1 MFEKMRSSVTYQDQI
16 IDFDIEYRNRRTMTI
31 QIMPPDKILVL
42 SPAGVPEDIIKR
54 RVRSKG
60 NWIVKKLIQ
69 LREIKLMIPDR
80 TFIDG
85 HPFLFLGKDYPLQI
99 LKNGRKIPKVIFS
112 ENRFIMELHKPDD
125 VKMRKAMEKWYR
137 KKADRV
143 INDRVEV
150 YIHKI
155 GKRPKI
161 VKVKEQKRR
170 WGSCTA
176 KGNLY
181 FNWRCIMAPPAV
193 IDYIVVHEMSHLA
206 VPNHS
211 KRFWQKV
218 GYVLPDYK
226 KRRKWLKDN
235 GLRLDI

>member
-1 MFEKMRSSVTYQDQI
+1 MRSSVIYLDRK
-16 IDFDIEYRNRRTMTI
+16 IDFDIEYRNRRTMAI
-31 QIMPPDKILVL
+31 QVMPPDKVL
-42 SPAGVPEDIIKR
+42 IISPLGVPEDIIMR

-60 NWIVKKLIQ
+60 NWIIKKLVQ
-69 LREIKLMIPDR
+69 LREIKLNTPDR
-80 TFIDG
+80 TFTDG
-85 HPFLFLGKDYPLQI
+85 QQFLFLGKNYPLYV
-99 LKNGRKIPKVIFS
+99 LKNGRKIPKVIFT
-112 ENRFIMELHKPDD
+112 ENRFNMELHEFDHE
-125 VKMRKAMEKWYR
+125 KMRRAMEKWYR
-137 KKADRV
+137 KKADRI

-150 YIHKI
+150 YTHEI

-181 FNWRCIMAPPAV
+181 FNWRCIMAPPAI
-193 IDYIVVHEMSHLA
+193 IDYIVVHEISHLA
-206 VPNHS
+206 VLNHS

-218 GYVLPDYK
+218 GSVLPDYK

>member
-1 MFEKMRSSVTYQDQI
+1 MRSSVIYLDRKINFT
-16 IDFDIEYRNRRTMTI
+16 IEFRNRRTMAI
-31 QIMPPDKILVL
+31 QIMPPDKILVV
-42 SPAGVPEDIIKR
+42 SPLGVPEDIIKK
-54 RVRSKG
+54 RVKSKG

-69 LREIKLMIPDR
+69 LKEIKEVIPDR
-80 TFIDG
+80 AFLDG
-85 HPFLFLGKDYPLQI
+85 DQFLFLGKNYPLQI
-99 LKNGRKIPKVIFS
+99 LENGRKRPKVIFADD
-112 ENRFIMELHKPDD
+112 RFYLELHELDYG
-125 VKMRKAMEKWYR
+125 KMRKAMEKWYR
-137 KKADRV
+137 KKADR
-143 INDRVEV
+143 IISERVEV

-155 GKRPKI
+155 GKRPKVI
-161 VKVKEQKRR
+161 KVKEQKRR

-193 IDYIVVHEMSHLA
+193 IDYIVVHEMSHLE
-206 VPNHS
+206 VLNHS

-218 GYVLPDYK
+218 ESVLPDYK

>member
-1 MFEKMRSSVTYQDQI
+1 MRSSVIYLDHK
-16 IDFDIEYRNRRTMTI
+16 IDFDIEYRNRRTMAI
-31 QIMPPDKILVL
+31 QIMPPDKVL
-42 SPAGVPEDIIKR
+42 IISPLGVPEDTIRR
-54 RVRSKG
+54 RVKSKG

-69 LREIKLMIPDR
+69 LGEIKLNTPDR
-80 TFIDG
+80 IFSDG
-85 HPFLFLGKDYPLQI
+85 QPFLFLGRDYPLHI
-99 LKNGRKIPKVIFS
+99 LKNERKIPKVIFTEKRFNIELS
-112 ENRFIMELHKPDD
+112 ELDPG
-125 VKMRKAMEKWYR
+125 KMRKAMEKWYR
-137 KKADRV
+137 KKADRI

-150 YIHKI
+150 YVNEI
-155 GKRPKI
+155 GRRPRI

-206 VPNHS
+206 IPNHS

-218 GYVLPDYK
+218 GSVLPDYK

>member
-1 MFEKMRSSVTYQDQI
+1 MRSSVIYQDKV
-16 IDFDIEYRNRRTMTI
+16 IDFEIEYRNRRTMAI
-31 QIMPPDKILVL
+31 QIMPPDRVLVL
-42 SPAGVPEDIIKR
+42 SPLKVPEDIIKR
-54 RVRSKG
+54 RVGSKG
-60 NWIVKKLIQ
+60 SWIVKKLVQ
-69 LREIKLMIPDR
+69 LMEVKLNTPDR
-80 TFIDG
+80 TFTDG
-85 HPFLFLGKDYPLQI
+85 QLFLFLGKDYPLYI
-99 LKNGRKIPKVIFS
+99 FKNGRKIPKVFFS
-112 ENRFIMELHKPDD
+112 GDQFNIELHEYDHK
-125 VKMRKAMEKWYR
+125 KMRKAMEKWYR
-137 KKADRV
+137 KKADRI

-193 IDYIVVHEMSHLA
+193 IDYIVVHEMSHL
-206 VPNHS
+206 VIPNHS

-218 GYVLPDYK
+218 GSVLPDYK